1 MVRQALVVCVM
12 APSIHLGAWSMVLM
26 LWLPIE
32 LCNSFVGKSCLYGG

>member
-12 APSIHLGAWSMVLM
+12 APPIHLGAWSMALM
-26 LWLPIE
+26 PIE